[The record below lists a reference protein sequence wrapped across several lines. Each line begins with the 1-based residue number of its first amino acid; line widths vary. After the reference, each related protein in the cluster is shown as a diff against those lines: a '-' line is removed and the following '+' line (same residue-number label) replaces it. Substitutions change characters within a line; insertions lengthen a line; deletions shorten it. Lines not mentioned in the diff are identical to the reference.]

1 MSATPAPLHVSPPPA
16 DTFVVEIGATER
28 EFFQEHGYLAV
39 PRVTTDAELE
49 WLRTVYDILLAEPRS
64 GFLDGVFDLA
74 APYGTQA
81 TPRLGQLLFP
91 EQRVPAIR
99 GTNMWRNA
107 QHIAAALLDL
117 ELPAVES
124 WGHLIF
130 KAAGS
135 TAQTPWHQDEAYWD
149 VNLAYR
155 ALGSWMALD
164 DVDTDNGCLWFVPGS
179 HRSPILQHRHLGGD
193 PAVHVLELDE
203 PADTS
208 RGLPVPL
215 AAGGMTFHHS
225 RTLHYA
231 GTNSTGRI
239 RRAWANE
246 FQSAP
251 VQRDAPAQHSWFQPG
266 LDAMREALAR
276 SRSTE

>member
-1 MSATPAPLHVSPPPA
+1 
-16 DTFVVEIGATER
+16 
-28 EFFQEHGYLAV
+28 
-39 PRVTTDAELE
+39 
-49 WLRTVYDILLAEPRS
+49 LLAEPRS

-91 EQRVPAIR
+91 EQKVPAIR
-99 GTNMWRNA
+99 STNMWRNA
-107 QHIAAALLDL
+107 QRIAAALLGL
-117 ELPAVES
+117 ELAALES

-130 KAAGS
+130 KAPHS
-135 TAQTPWHQDEAYWD
+135 TAETPWHQDEAYWD

-155 ALGSWMALD
+155 ALGSWLALD
-164 DVDTDNGCLWFVPGS
+164 DVDTTNGCLWFVPGS
-179 HRSPILQHRHLGGD
+179 HRRPVLQHRHLGGD

-203 PADTS
+203 PTDTS
-208 RGLPVPL
+208 AGLPVPL

-231 GTNSTGRI
+231 GTNTTDRI

-251 VQRDAPAQHSWFQPG
+251 VKRDVPAQHSWFQPG
-266 LDAMREALAR
+266 LDAMRDALAR
-276 SRSTE
+276 TPSTK